1 MKRIEIIAIFFL
13 IAVVGN
19 RMIAQDVPTPA
30 AVQTEAI
37 TLQGGRL
44 HVGNGVVIEK
54 STIIFENGKISSVG
68 NYSTNTKGKVIDV
81 SGKDIYPG
89 LIATSSELGLVEIE
103 AVRATRDVNE
113 VGLMNP
119 NVRTAIAYNTD
130 SRTTPTVRFNGVLS
144 TQVTP
149 NSGRISGTSSVMQM
163 DAWNWEDALLKDDG
177 VWIDFPNLFSYS
189 GWWAEPGGFEKN
201 KEYDNQLNE
210 LKSFLIESKTY
221 CEKKDASPINLKYE
235 AMRGVFSGA
244 LNLYIRANGIK
255 EMKASIAMCEELNVK
270 PVIVGADDA
279 YMMADELAAKK
290 IPVILNKCHALPSRS
305 DDDIQ
310 QNYKTPT
317 VLQKAGVLFCISIS
331 GSWQT
336 RNLAFEA
343 GTAAAFGLSKEEALA
358 AITSNPAKILKLD
371 NVLGTIETGKN
382 ATLLV
387 CGGDIFDMR
396 SSIIDY
402 AFIEGRAIS
411 LGNKQLDLF
420 HKFAGK
426 YGIK

>member
-189 GWWAEPGGFEKN
+189 GWWAEPGGMEARR
-201 KEYDNQLNE
+201 
-210 LKSFLIESKTY
+210 SA
-221 CEKKDASPINLKYE
+221 CGCHSPVE
-235 AMRGVFSGA
+235 QRREDGA
-244 LNLYIRANGIK
+244 PQEPG
-255 EMKASIAMCEELNVK
+255 
-270 PVIVGADDA
+270 G
-279 YMMADELAAKK
+279 LAQAEQE
-290 IPVILNKCHALPSRS
+290 RRW
-305 DDDIQ
+305 Q
-310 QNYKTPT
+310 QDQRPEH
-317 VLQKAGVLFCISIS
+317 VVRDVACLQREF
-331 GSWQT
+331 
-336 RNLAFEA
+336 
-343 GTAAAFGLSKEEALA
+343 
-358 AITSNPAKILKLD
+358 
-371 NVLGTIETGKN
+371 
-382 ATLLV
+382 
-387 CGGDIFDMR
+387 
-396 SSIIDY
+396 
-402 AFIEGRAIS
+402 
-411 LGNKQLDLF
+411 
-420 HKFAGK
+420 
-426 YGIK
+426 